1 MYVQIGDQHG
11 EVFPKPAPSF
21 NVCKFNCIAFPDHGV
36 LIKSAPVM
44 LYQHDD
50 IIPKVKCTDDNV
62 NDIVTMQNI
71 DEPQIYLHAV
81 SNGKCFAFL

>member
-1 MYVQIGDQHG
+1 
-11 EVFPKPAPSF
+11 
-21 NVCKFNCIAFPDHGV
+21 
-36 LIKSAPVM
+36 M